1 MVDPKTVLWGQ
12 TIAYT
17 CYCLAIMALI
27 AWFAFK
33 VTRKANEKPFNS
45 AIFYAFFAFLVVLG
59 VSLHI
64 VTHETIPWKAMDL
77 GRARIAADREFEI
90 TIADHEFKLP
100 AERMVI
106 KKGEIVRFNGHVR
119 RPDLRVRALPAR
131 QLDALPDAGPAGAH
145 ERHPL
150 ALRPARPLHHP
161 VHGILGLEGHPHDR
175 PATPSKSS
183 NDADGKEDCHEI
195 HPNPHQRRTGPVQT
209 RLLDPHAENDPALR
223 RRRPRLLSSSPSSK
237 A

>member
-17 CYCLAIMALI
+17 CYCLAIMALV

-77 GRARIAADREFEI
+77 GRAKIAADREFEI
-90 TIADHEFKLP
+90 AIAGHEFKLP
-100 AERMVI
+100 AEKIVI
-106 KKGEIVRFNGHVR
+106 KKGEIVRFTVTSADLTYGFGLF
-119 RPDLRVRALPAR
+119 RPDSSMLFQMQVLPGHTNDILWR
-131 QLDALPDAGPAGAH
+131 FDRTGLYTIRSTEYSGWKGIRMTLPDA
-145 ERHPL
+145 
-150 ALRPARPLHHP
+150 
-161 VHGILGLEGHPHDR
+161 VKVVD
-175 PATPSKSS
+175 
-183 NDADGKEDCHEI
+183 
-195 HPNPHQRRTGPVQT
+195 
-209 RLLDPHAENDPALR
+209 
-223 RRRPRLLSSSPSSK
+223 
-237 A
+237 